1 MTTLTIA
8 ISDDEVDA
16 VTLRRMSSGE
26 WIATAT
32 HRFGFAYDAHGQIL
46 NPAPYG
52 VGTSTSSAE
61 AAWEKA
67 LADLRNEVAKK
78 ITQNNA
84 LPSNVGKYP
93 ALTRTSVSLDL
104 DLEL

>member
-1 MTTLTIA
+1 MTEVHLSIP
-8 ISDDEVDA
+8 DLEVDA
-16 VTLRRMSSGE
+16 MTLRRMSSGE

-32 HRFGFAYDAHGQIL
+32 HRFGFAYDAHGQVL

-52 VGTSTSSAE
+52 VGTSTASPE

-67 LADLRNEVAKK
+67 LADLRAEVAKK
-78 ITQNNA
+78 IADNDA
-84 LPSNVGKYP
+84 RESNVGKYP